1 MNEYVFMKKRS
12 NIKPARDLEQPL
24 EAHVR
29 QNAKAS
35 LGGRSKA
42 AGLQRV
48 SQGCYVC
55 TAVVVF
61 CTVVLWLRGPIS
73 LDRGIQCVFKA
84 YYPIDNFVKSRRTYE
99 SLTEVI
105 ADNSG
110 GGWSSATMPTDK
122 ATSHDYLKVYDILL
136 APYQKK
142 GAVSLLEIGV
152 KKGGSMQLFREYFS
166 HDSRIYGVD
175 IDPTVTS
182 FPRDIGMKTLVFNS
196 RDQIAAR
203 NSLGTATHF
212 DIIID
217 DGCHLLSCIFKTYD
231 NLAHLLTSTGVY
243 IIEDWPPYYKE
254 FEKTNPYIRAE
265 FTSNGYRVCMVKD
278 RAAGGGIEYLVIV
291 YPPNSLAPML
301 SHCDEVT

>member
-1 MNEYVFMKKRS
+1 MPLEKRS

-29 QNAKAS
+29 QSAKAGLVGS
-35 LGGRSKA
+35 SKA
-42 AGLQRV
+42 AGLHRV
-48 SQGCYVC
+48 SRGCSVC

-61 CTVVLWLRGPIS
+61 CTVVLWFRGPIS
-73 LDRGIQCVFKA
+73 LDRSIQCVFKA
-84 YYPIDNFVKSRRTYE
+84 YYPIDNYMKSGRTYG

-105 ADNSG
+105 AANSG
-110 GGWSSATMPTDK
+110 GGWSSTTMPTDK
-122 ATSHDYLKVYDILL
+122 ATSHDYVNVYDTLL
-136 APYQKK
+136 EPYQKN
-142 GAVSLLEIGV
+142 GAVSLLEVGV
-152 KKGGSMQLFREYFS
+152 KKGGSMQLFREFFS

-175 IDPTVTS
+175 IDPTITS

-196 RDQIAAR
+196 SDRNAAR

-217 DGCHLLSCIFKTYD
+217 DGCHFLSCIFKTYS

-254 FEKTNPYIRAE
+254 FKGTDPYTRAE

-278 RAAGGGIEYLVIV
+278 RAAGGGVEYLVVI

-301 SHCDEVT
+301 SHCDEVP